1 MRERERERSGQ
12 IDSIWWNVQTQFRI
26 LVYVKRQVR
35 ATVNL
40 DYHAKHQLITRE
52 TQCSI
57 LHPWIFFI
65 LRRKLAAY
73 FTLESSSHSLM
84 HLFYQLHLNDCFT
97 TNVHIMMSGLK
108 PLELPTFYSY
118 VYNFRIYIFPEHK
131 LQIAVKCCF
140 LKEGKWR
147 EFMQLVGLA
156 TSICKPVPA
165 ENAPQKNHPCK
176 VLNTGKGVEYWWE
189 VWEALCWVGG
199 LTRSPCWKLKEA
211 CNPARDSSADNIWL
225 SSEGLDCSLSS
236 KFDEF
241 IPDAQSWGFFMKM
254 STCSACTD
262 NWRAMNCIKVH
273 EWQNSELAFPL
284 VLRI

>member
-1 MRERERERSGQ
+1 MKVLTENSPLKCKPKKGWPMIQNFGKKNYLQMRERERERSGQ

-97 TNVHIMMSGLK
+97 TNVHVMMSGTETTWTSDL
-108 PLELPTFYSY
+108 LFICIQFSY
-118 VYNFRIYIFPEHK
+118 IHI
-131 LQIAVKCCF
+131 
-140 LKEGKWR
+140 
-147 EFMQLVGLA
+147 
-156 TSICKPVPA
+156 
-165 ENAPQKNHPCK
+165 
-176 VLNTGKGVEYWWE
+176 
-189 VWEALCWVGG
+189 
-199 LTRSPCWKLKEA
+199 
-211 CNPARDSSADNIWL
+211 
-225 SSEGLDCSLSS
+225 
-236 KFDEF
+236 
-241 IPDAQSWGFFMKM
+241 SW
-254 STCSACTD
+254 T
-262 NWRAMNCIKVH
+262 
-273 EWQNSELAFPL
+273 
-284 VLRI
+284 